1 MSGQIRQG
9 MRRRGRAGCG
19 AGRDGLVRWAL
30 SSSDWRAGEALI
42 RTVPGRART
51 GVLTVTMLNFML
63 STDRRARHCRIRDD
77 SAWSLCVH
85 DHTCVR
91 RKTSPRGQNELA
103 AAPESKIA
111 AERNI
116 ESIGS
121 VLPMLRGGA
130 IGKIISNDSCRPSW
144 RPVAA
149 IGG

>member
-51 GVLTVTMLNFML
+51 GVLAVTMLNFML

-111 AERNI
+111 EERNI
-116 ESIGS
+116 ESM
-121 VLPMLRGGA
+121 VP
-130 IGKIISNDSCRPSW
+130 SCPCCVVRN
-144 RPVAA
+144 R
-149 IGG
+149 

>member
-63 STDRRARHCRIRDD
+63 SADRRARHCRIRDD

-116 ESIGS
+116 ESM
-121 VLPMLRGGA
+121 VP
-130 IGKIISNDSCRPSW
+130 SCPCCV
-144 RPVAA
+144 VAQ
-149 IGG
+149 